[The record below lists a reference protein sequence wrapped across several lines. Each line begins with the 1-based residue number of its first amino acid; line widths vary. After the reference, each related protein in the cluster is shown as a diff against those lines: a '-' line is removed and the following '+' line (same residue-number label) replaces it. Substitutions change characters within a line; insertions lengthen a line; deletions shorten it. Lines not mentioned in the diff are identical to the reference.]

1 MVGAD
6 AQGCHV
12 VGKEEEKKKVF
23 GKLKGVRVPFGS

>member
-1 MVGAD
+1 MLLTD

-23 GKLKGVRVPFGS
+23 GNLKGGRVPFGR